1 MAAARHCYAPLDAE
15 PLLLNGS
22 EPASP
27 LLTGVS
33 AASAEWPTRPPL
45 QACLRQRAS
54 LLVGLLVFQ
63 SCSSFILSSF
73 AELLQRHT
81 VVVFFLTM
89 LVRAIHPALPASP
102 PAHRTGTRA
111 PPRSRQR
118 RFLGCA
124 GGRRRERG
132 EPGGRARHP
141 RPRHRRDLLAR
152 AVRVHHARGSDG
164 LRRVAHHGLR
174 RLRASRRLRL
184 LGAGCCGD
192 QCVALRDRL
201 HLNRRRRDAA
211 ARCRVDPAHAGATI
225 QAPAPIR

>member
-27 LLTGVS
+27 LLTGVG
-33 AASAEWPTRPPL
+33 AASAEWPTRPPI
-45 QACLRQRAS
+45 QASLRQRAS

-89 LVRAIHPALPASP
+89 LVRAIHLALPASP
-102 PAHRTGTRA
+102 SAHRTSTNTSTHA

-118 RFLGCA
+118 RFVG
-124 GGRRRERG
+124 
-132 EPGGRARHP
+132 
-141 RPRHRRDLLAR
+141 
-152 AVRVHHARGSDG
+152 V
-164 LRRVAHHGLR
+164 
-174 RLRASRRLRL
+174 
-184 LGAGCCGD
+184 
-192 QCVALRDRL
+192 
-201 HLNRRRRDAA
+201 
-211 ARCRVDPAHAGATI
+211 
-225 QAPAPIR
+225 